1 MGGAGVCPSLGIR
14 PCIGLGHTQ
23 GGIGLRDPLIGKWFL
38 ATGQHDDGCRT
49 CCWQGQIIGKP
60 GGGVFLCSLES
71 GSETLVSLG
80 DMRGWKFYDSKD
92 LRDTAY
98 AGTWLARNEAH
109 GQHEGVGA
117 RS

>member
-1 MGGAGVCPSLGIR
+1 
-14 PCIGLGHTQ
+14 
-23 GGIGLRDPLIGKWFL
+23 LRDPLIGKWFL
-38 ATGQHDDGCRT
+38 ATRQHDDGCRT
-49 CCWQGQIIGKP
+49 CDCQGQVIGKP

-92 LRDTAY
+92 LRDTAF
-98 AGTWLARNEAH
+98 AEVWLARNLAH
-109 GQHEGVGA
+109 GQHEDIGV